1 VSTGGLSSG
10 ERPEPAPSGAPLLVS
25 VHDIAPGTAEQSAR
39 WLAALDARGIPAT
52 LLLVPGPWRG
62 PSLAQDA
69 RLAEELLAA
78 EGRGHELAL
87 HGFYHLATHGS
98 GSLWRRGVAQVLA
111 RGAAEFATLSEGE
124 ARARI
129 KAGLEELADLGIEPV
144 GFHPPGW
151 LLSPEAVRAVRRSG
165 LRYYSTHLSVHSFA
179 EAGGAAELRLA
190 APALSHRPGGAGE
203 SLGVRMM
210 TQGARRFARNGGAF
224 RIALHPDD
232 LARPR
237 LREAT
242 LRAIDEALDL
252 GARPTTYAGALGL
265 PRRARELDAPRASWS
280 S

>member
-1 VSTGGLSSG
+1 MTG
-10 ERPEPAPSGAPLLVS
+10 EPARDRAPRGGAPLLVS
-25 VHDIAPGTAEQSAR
+25 VHDIAPGTAAQAAR
-39 WLAALDARGIPAT
+39 WLVALESRGIAAT

-62 PSLAQDA
+62 PSLVQDP
-69 RLAEELLAA
+69 RLAEELLQAQD
-78 EGRGHELAL
+78 RGHELAL

-98 GSLWRRGVAQVLA
+98 GTLWRRGVAQLLA

-129 KAGLEELADLGIEPV
+129 KAGLEELADIGVEPV

-151 LLSPEAVRAVRRSG
+151 LVSPDSVRALRRSG
-165 LRYYSTHLSVHSFA
+165 LRYYSTHLAVHSFA
-179 EAGGAAELRLA
+179 GAGGAAAELRLA
-190 APALSHRPGGAGE
+190 APALSHRPGGVGE
-203 SLGVRMM
+203 SLGVRML
-210 TQGARRFARNGGAF
+210 TEGARRFARNGGAF

-232 LARPR
+232 LSRPR

-242 LRAIDEALDL
+242 LRAIDEALEL

-265 PRRARELDAPRASWS
+265 PRSARETDAPRASWS